1 METIM
6 IAQDTRMPVVP
17 LRGLVVLPGELL
29 HFDAGRSES
38 RKALAAAAQKDGLVF
53 ISSQKDARKNEVT
66 GEDLYEMG
74 TVCRVR
80 QTLNLPGDTVR
91 VLVQGII
98 RADAYAY
105 RTGEYMTAA
114 IRTIREIP
122 ADAVVAEALRRRL
135 DSALSEYAGI
145 STRVS
150 SDALEAIARTEGVA
164 QFTDAVANAVMTK
177 AEQRQNVLE
186 QLDVEE
192 RMKYVLAAVIAET
205 EIMRIDRRIQQEVK
219 QNIDKNQK
227 EYFLREQMKVI
238 RRELGEDEE
247 SETDAFLAKLE
258 KKVMPEAVKKTLE
271 REINRFRDLP
281 AGSHEAPQMHNYIE
295 CMLELPWNEQTRDDL
310 DLERA
315 KRILDEDHYGLEK
328 VKQRIVE
335 HIAVA
340 RLTGKINGQILCLV
354 GPPGVGKTSIAS
366 SIARALG
373 RNFVRMSLGGIHDEA
388 EIRGHRRTY
397 IGAMPGRVIAAM
409 RKAGTVNPVLLFDE
423 IDKLTSDL
431 RGDPAAAMLEVLDSA
446 QNFSFRDHFLEVDYD
461 LSKVMFITTANA
473 ADMIPRPLLDRME
486 LIELQGYM
494 EYEKLEIAKR
504 HLLPKQMDMHGMKKS
519 MMSLSDEA
527 MLALIRGYTREA
539 GVRELERMLAAV
551 CRKAACEIGAGKKRV
566 RVTPQRLHEY
576 LGIPRFTHSAA
587 EKESAIGMVNGL
599 AWTSAGGELL
609 QVEAQ
614 VIPGCGQV
622 ILTGKLGEVM
632 QESARAALTFI
643 KAHADAYGIDI
654 ALGNRDIHIHVPE
667 GAVPKDGPSAGITI
681 MTAMASALTG
691 VPVRAG
697 IAMTGEIT
705 LRGHVLAIG
714 GLREKL
720 LAAVRAGIK
729 EVIVPE
735 ANRKDIEEI
744 PAQIRDALTIRFVD
758 SASKV
763 LLLALAQLPG
773 GGEKPKGG
781 KFVPV
786 QQNAVTGAVQ

>member
-1 METIM
+1 MIM
-6 IAQDTRMPVVP
+6 IAEDARLPVVP

-29 HFDAGRSES
+29 HFDAGRNES
-38 RKALAAAAQKDGLVF
+38 RKALLAATQKDGLIFV
-53 ISSQKDARKNEVT
+53 SSQKDARKNEVT
-66 GEDLYEMG
+66 GDDLYETG
-74 TVCRVR
+74 TICRVR
-80 QTLNLPGDTVR
+80 QTLTLPGETVR
-91 VLVQGII
+91 VLVNGII
-98 RADAYAY
+98 RANAHTF
-105 RTGEYMTAA
+105 RMGEFMTANV
-114 IRTIREIP
+114 TTPREIP
-122 ADAVVAEALRRRL
+122 AEAAVAEALRRRL
-135 DSALSEYAGI
+135 NSALSEYVGI
-145 STRVS
+145 SPRIS
-150 SDALEAIARTEGVA
+150 ADAMDVILRTEGTS
-164 QFTDAVANAVMTK
+164 QFTDAIANAVMTK
-177 AEQRQNVLE
+177 TQQRQTVLE

-192 RMKYVLAAVIAET
+192 RMKYVLATLTTET
-205 EIMRIDRRIQQEVK
+205 EILRIDRRIQQEVK

-247 SETDAFLAKLE
+247 SEADAFMAALE
-258 KKVMPEAVKKTLE
+258 KKKMPDAVRKTLE
-271 REINRFRDLP
+271 REINRYRDLP
-281 AGSHEAPQMHNYIE
+281 AGSHEMPQMRNYIE
-295 CMLELPWNEQTRDDL
+295 CMLELPWTEETKDDL

-328 VKQRIVE
+328 IKQRIVE

-431 RGDPAAAMLEVLDSA
+431 RGDPSAAMLEVLDSA

-461 LSKVMFITTANA
+461 LSKVMFITTANTL
-473 ADMIPRPLLDRME
+473 DTIPRPLLDRME
-486 LIELQGYM
+486 IIELPGYM
-494 EYEKLEIAKR
+494 EYEKVEIAKR
-504 HLLPKQMDMHGMKKS
+504 HLLPKQLEKHGMKKS
-519 MMSLSDEA
+519 MMSVTEPALYE
-527 MLALIRGYTREA
+527 LIRGYTREA
-539 GVRELERMLAAV
+539 GVRSLERELAAL
-551 CRKAACEIGAGKKRV
+551 CRKAACDIGEGKKRV
-566 RVTPQRLHEY
+566 RVTPQKLRDY
-576 LGIPRFTHSAA
+576 LGIPRYTRSAA
-587 EKESAIGMVNGL
+587 EKESAVGMVNGL
-599 AWTSAGGELL
+599 AWTSVGGELL
-609 QVEAQ
+609 EIEAQ
-614 VIPGCGQV
+614 VVPGNGQV

-643 KAHADAYGIDI
+643 KAHADTYGINI
-654 ALGNRDIHIHVPE
+654 ALDHRDIHVHVPE

-697 IAMTGEIT
+697 LAMTGEIT
-705 LRGHVLAIG
+705 LRGHILPIG

-720 LAAVRAGIK
+720 LAAVRAGIT

-735 ANRKDIEEI
+735 DNRKDIEEI
-744 PAQIRDALTIRFVD
+744 PAQIKDALTIRFVD

-763 LLLALAQLPG
+763 LLLSLAQTLGNKETEP
-773 GGEKPKGG
+773 ENQY
-781 KFVPV
+781 VPMR
-786 QQNAVTGAVQ
+786 QNTISGAVQ